1 MWETSEKKKSDDGEG
16 EQRCKA
22 LQHVGAKLGMQA
34 KRKTH
39 GDGICTQSSVLS
51 CVLTSRQW
59 FQYV

>member
-51 CVLTSRQW
+51 CVLTSR
-59 FQYV
+59 